1 MKHIYI
7 FLILSSFLF
16 SQVKLSVSSGGKF
29 DDTEINSNLSFS
41 YDKVL
46 FKQPNIKSGIGLE
59 YMLKTDSKD
68 FSYTNFSSNSIYIFS
83 RFIYE
88 KKWASYLRLG
98 ITEIDSDQLTSSG
111 SYIAFGADYKLNKK
125 WYVESGYHMSIIDDK
140 SYNKIIFSIIRHFD
154 KKDD

>member
-1 MKHIYI
+1 MGDNSIKDI
-7 FLILSSFLF
+7 
-16 SQVKLSVSSGGKF
+16 KF
-29 DDTEINSNLSFS
+29 D
-41 YDKVL
+41 
-46 FKQPNIKSGIGLE
+46 
-59 YMLKTDSKD
+59 
-68 FSYTNFSSNSIYIFS
+68 SIYFFS